1 MVLLFNFTV
10 QALSISLKTQRLFL
24 QKITEKLQKN
34 RKS

>member
-10 QALSISLKTQRLFL
+10 QALSISLKTQRFFL
-24 QKITEKLQKN
+24 EITEKLQKN